1 MFLKALKEKSNK
13 NYLNKL
19 VSERQVNHLD
29 TNIDTLGVLLNLD
42 EIDNFDNFRILAD
55 HINIR
60 PNKLKIIAFTK
71 TENTKINFWDICFT
85 PKDFGWNGTIKNI
98 ELQSFIDTPF
108 DALISYYENPILELK
123 LITAYSKAKFKIGIL
138 QTDLRLNDLILK
150 TPLNEFELFKKELIK
165 YLRVLKKI
173 N

>member
-1 MFLKALKEKSNK
+1 MFLKALKEKSKK

-19 VSERQVNHLD
+19 VSERQVNSLD
-29 TNIDTLGVLLNLD
+29 SNMDTLGVLLNLD

-55 HINIR
+55 YIKIR
-60 PNKLKIIAFTK
+60 PNNLKIVAFSK
-71 TENTKINFWDICFT
+71 SENTTLNFWDTCFNS
-85 PKDFGWNGTIKNI
+85 KDFGWNGTVKNI

-108 DALISYYENPILELK
+108 DALISYYEKEVLELK

-150 TPLNEFELFKKELIK
+150 TPLNEFELFKTELIK
-165 YLRVLKKI
+165 YLTVLNKI